1 MQNTCFRLRENLPW
15 IPQLHNR
22 VHSSAGTIGADAG
35 YPESCGSLRKLKINL
50 NLEFPVYFHPY
61 LSIPAGIVLALNH
74 ATSYLIIGYFMLLIA
89 SF

>member
-50 NLEFPVYFHPY
+50 NLEFPVYFHPCNFPTTRITY
-61 LSIPAGIVLALNH
+61 
-74 ATSYLIIGYFMLLIA
+74 
-89 SF
+89 SFGTTVDWKVS